1 MSSANRSAPVSFRD
15 PAYDDY
21 DRRVETQLKLPSGLL
36 SRIRTRG
43 ERSNADQVS
52 SAGARTVYQ
61 ITPSTRSL
69 VLKKYGVD
77 AYAGPGQAALAAGYL
92 LREGLDRNG
101 GSIAAAAA
109 EYHGGTDRR
118 QHGPQTRAYIARV
131 TGRQAEAQP
140 QSTYDRVKAR
150 RAAQQEESAGPS
162 IAKIYDA
169 YQKGQMTPTQAAQ
182 FEHDVNEGYI
192 LLPPGAKLRRAP
204 AAPTLPAG
212 VVRAYNDMNSGMTIE
227 QRQQVDKDL
236 QDGTVALPRGAKL
249 NKWRPMTTGE
259 EMKRGLGL
267 GTRAVIEGVG
277 DVAGLV
283 VNPVNTMLN
292 ATGIPQKLLGEPLSM
307 ANEGALSIPDA
318 LGLPK
323 PQFAGEKMLNA
334 IERGA
339 TGGLVTYGLGTAGS
353 SLPGMTGYVARNLAA
368 APVVDTVSGATGAA
382 SAETARQAGVGPAGQ
397 MVAGLAGGGLGIAGV
412 SGTQRVVGRS
422 GRTPQ
427 QIAHSAPRE
436 VLVDR
441 AGQLTEDGQELIARE
456 GISPDDLKS
465 GFEPANDR
473 AAPPMPEAP
482 ISAAGAD
489 AMPQQFVR
497 RHEGIDHPVELLGN
511 EQVDGTGRVHVQVR
525 GIETGAVGFVP
536 KDEVFPAPSA
546 RELTDTT
553 SPASMRVS
561 VDEPPP
567 PGAMGAAQR
576 LDEAQQLGIP
586 LTRGQATQDFAIQ
599 DAEQTLRAQA
609 SGEGEKARAFLADQ
623 AEKIQDAANRFRE
636 AFGPIDATRAERG
649 QIVKDALRD
658 LRDAGKQGISALYR
672 EAQEMGGDGL
682 VLKTA
687 PIVEAAKRVLVEA
700 DVPDGVKNVVRQE
713 LARYGMIGK
722 NPTVAED
729 GLTSVT
735 LADGRKVQ
743 FYGEPKSLTVANAEE
758 FRKAITAQY
767 LSDGPRKLSQQIKI
781 ALDDT
786 VEEAIENAAAGGVD
800 GPVGAK
806 LREAR
811 QAVVEH
817 KQTFQAKDVVQRIL
831 DWKTGTRTDL
841 ILPEN
846 AIRDLFA
853 GEASNLRRVKAILLS
868 KPTPKSRA
876 AWRAI
881 QAEGVGSIFDRAY
894 TANANLG
901 GGNLGSISGAKLNS
915 AAARF
920 GLAKLKVLLDAEDLS
935 RFMMIRRVVGNATI
949 PVQGTTNPSGSAY
962 KLMRFFAPFA
972 SKLSGIPM
980 IGQAS
985 DLVSGVVKQARET
998 AQAQATSEGMT
1009 SYSREQAATDA
1020 AGAPGRPRV
1029 VERADEAAN
1038 AFIQALTDVARSGR
1052 LVPAVLSSTTDRED
1066 EPDWSGA
1073 R

>member
-1 MSSANRSAPVSFRD
+1 MPGTDRRAPVSFRD
-15 PAYDDY
+15 PAYDEY
-21 DRRVETQLKLPSGLL
+21 DRSVETRLKLPPGLL
-36 SRIRTRG
+36 TGIRTRG

-61 ITPSTRSL
+61 ITPSTRAL

-77 AYAGPGQAALAAGYL
+77 AYAGPGQAALAAGYI

-101 GSIAAAAA
+101 GSVAAAAA
-109 EYHGGTDRR
+109 EYHGGTSRR
-118 QHGPQTRAYIARV
+118 QHGPLTRAYVARV
-131 TGRQAEAQP
+131 AGQQGEEPT

-150 RAAQQEESAGPS
+150 RVAQQEESAGPS
-162 IAKIYDA
+162 IAKIYSA
-169 YQKGQMTPTQAAQ
+169 YQAGQMTPTQAAQ

-204 AAPTLPAG
+204 AAPVLPAG

-236 QDGTVALPRGAKL
+236 QDGVVALPRGARL

-283 VNPVNTMLN
+283 LNPVNTMLN
-292 ATGIPQKLLGEPLSM
+292 ATGIPQKLLGEPLAM

-323 PQFAGEKMLNA
+323 PQFADEKLLNA
-334 IERGA
+334 VERGA

-353 SLPGMTGYVARNLAA
+353 GLPGMTGYVARNLAA

-382 SAETARQAGVGPAGQ
+382 SAETARQQGVGPVGQ
-397 MVAGLAGGGLGIAGV
+397 IVAGLAGGGFGIAGV
-412 SGTQRVVGRS
+412 RGTERVVGRS

-427 QIAHSAPRE
+427 QIAQSAPRE

-441 AGQLTEDGQELIARE
+441 AGQLTEEGQELIARE

-465 GFEPANDR
+465 GFETANDR
-473 AAPPMPEAP
+473 APATVAEAPPATPSRAVASERPSADGITDAVSMPLDRAPQLPPEPIPPAPKATPEA
-482 ISAAGAD
+482 
-489 AMPQQFVR
+489 
-497 RHEGIDHPVELLGN
+497 GI
-511 EQVDGTGRVHVQVR
+511 
-525 GIETGAVGFVP
+525 A
-536 KDEVFPAPSA
+536 
-546 RELTDTT
+546 
-553 SPASMRVS
+553 
-561 VDEPPP
+561 
-567 PGAMGAAQR
+567 GAAQR
-576 LDEAQQLGIP
+576 LEEAQQLGVP

-623 AEKIQDAANRFRE
+623 AETIQDATNRFRE

-658 LRDAGKQGISALYR
+658 LRDSGKQGISALYR

-682 VLKTA
+682 ALKTA

-811 QAVVEH
+811 QAVAEH
-817 KQTFQAKDVVQRIL
+817 KQTFQAKDVVQRIM
-831 DWKTGTRTDL
+831 DWKTGSRTDL
-841 ILPEN
+841 VLPEN

-894 TANANLG
+894 TVNANLG
-901 GGNLGSISGAKLNS
+901 GGNLGSISGSKLNS

-920 GLAKLKVLLDAEDLS
+920 GLAKLKVLLDDEDLS

-998 AQAQATSEGMT
+998 AQAQATSKGMT
-1009 SYSREQAATDA
+1009 SYTREQAATDA
-1020 AGAPGRPRV
+1020 AGTPGRPRI

-1038 AFIQALTDVARSGR
+1038 AFIQTLTDVARSGR

-1066 EPDWSGA
+1066 ETDWSGA